1 VRQLFYLHLTPSDAS
16 FLQEHCF
23 LIHEEY
29 TMDTPTWASP
39 TDDTY
44 EGIKRLLGFLSETQ
58 SGSSGLDR
66 DQLRRV
72 LANPL
77 FRILIARDTRKS
89 YPESV
94 VGMASIF
101 YPHKLRSTVAEI
113 HDVVVDPAC
122 RGEGLGERL
131 VLGLIA
137 DAKERA
143 AKTGNDIVISLTS
156 KPSRVA
162 ANQLYQKLG
171 FERTAR
177 SWRKNNTNIGTNLYR
192 MTVTPPL

>member
-1 VRQLFYLHLTPSDAS
+1 
-16 FLQEHCF
+16 
-23 LIHEEY
+23 
-29 TMDTPTWASP
+29 MDTPIWASP
-39 TDDTY
+39 TDDMY
-44 EGIKRLLGFLSETQ
+44 EGIKRLLGFLSSTE
-58 SGSSGLDR
+58 SGKSLDR
-66 DQLRRV
+66 AQLRRV

-101 YPHKLRSTVAEI
+101 YTHKLRYTVAEI

-131 VLGLIA
+131 ISGLIA

-143 AKTGNDIVISLTS
+143 QKIGNNIVISLTS

-192 MTVTPPL
+192 MTVTPST